1 MFRAVLE
8 RMTPLDASPPPSE
21 RGKEVNLTGN
31 CVHEQPQVA
40 QTQTRLRHDDSVA
53 HEIEEEARQT
63 SVAGQCNND
72 LPAEPE
78 NVPPTHNK
86 RQEEMPN
93 LLRIQQLLDA
103 AAEADD
109 DTEGRYHSA
118 ISETTTARGT
128 SPLHESAWCDG
139 DDFDHGLRSAVRG
152 AEGPLLTGLESVPV
166 GDLPNG
172 KTDHGEPEARCYAD
186 GFGELDPDLNGHLRY
201 VGLGST
207 ASVVDNCVG
216 LRRHIER
223 GLEKKGYE
231 PEVAFLTSPEATLVQ
246 DRDGDSGG
254 PPHPTATSGAGS
266 TILEL
271 PPMGLVDTLIT
282 IYTTRLNFVFPIT
295 TERRLRHMYANLRV
309 QHENHRCYNNSH
321 AAAVFSCLAVA
332 TPLLQAGDPALH
344 GLQGRWRDGHLGPAF
359 YNEAMR
365 HVNLSV
371 SLGNQ
376 SQEIVVA
383 LGLLSMYLAETGSQ
397 AEAWICVGRA
407 IRNAQDLGLHRSPER
422 LRLPEG
428 ERNTRRCIWWCLY
441 ILERQLCTALGRPLC
456 IDDQDCD
463 TEVPQPLANS
473 HSGQSN
479 GTKSSLAGFASMVH
493 LHRIIGSILKIVN
506 SVRNADAWRRSLLA
520 NEEDAAA
527 KKTELRARVR
537 EANDQL
543 QAWARDMVPPEIK
556 TAKDGTLLAEKH
568 IALSSFFSAVMLLH
582 RVFMGNPHRP
592 SPLAESSQALPRSAK
607 AATDCIRETAEFV
620 ENVPPCHYLVFHGQY
635 VFVSAIVLLQ
645 CVRSSDDPRFVYTAL
660 RDVERA
666 MDALSLMQAFW
677 KGARKCRATV
687 EEYLDFTFHVLQGGQ
702 KGKCQFAC
710 GETGPVPG
718 RLSTNTSEPA
728 TMATIGGRRV
738 DANGQLNNTSAVP
751 LSEIAGITTA
761 AQSSTPYVRRSEKRS
776 APTAAQ
782 DSLGRTSRRVKR
794 SRNHNICHGHHNF
807 PDGRNLN
814 AEAIQEVPIIP
825 STAACVCSS
834 TSSSGLTSTEKSHNP
849 VPALSSFAY
858 DPARSS
864 LLGTPSNTTVV
875 TPGRTVL
882 VEASGKVALPQQQ
895 RSLEDQHFDNTIGSF
910 LGAISP
916 DFHLQDSFFEGII
929 ELDLP
934 ASTESMLLL

>member
-1 MFRAVLE
+1 MAVFVH
-8 RMTPLDASPPPSE
+8 PLGYALSRENVKRWEKYWGAWLVGMPSE
-21 RGKEVNLTGN
+21 TALAILALTSSG
-31 CVHEQPQVA
+31 VL
-40 QTQTRLRHDDSVA
+40 LRHPKLRVCFA
-53 HEIEEEARQT
+53 H
-63 SVAGQCNND
+63 AGGAF
-72 LPAEPE
+72 PA
-78 NVPPTHNK
+78 
-86 RQEEMPN
+86 
-93 LLRIQQLLDA
+93 LLGRIQHGYECRPDLV
-103 AAEADD
+103 AAESCGVSPSD
-109 DTEGRYHSA
+109 YM
-118 ISETTTARGT
+118 ARGT
-128 SPLHESAWCDG
+128 FWVDSLVHDPDLFEFLCKKVLPERIVMGSDYPFPLG
-139 DDFDHGLRSAVRG
+139 
-152 AEGPLLTGLESVPV
+152 GLESVPV

-231 PEVAFLTSPEATLVQ
+231 PEVAFLTSPEATL
-246 DRDGDSGG
+246 
-254 PPHPTATSGAGS
+254 
-266 TILEL
+266 
-271 PPMGLVDTLIT
+271 
-282 IYTTRLNFVFPIT
+282 
-295 TERRLRHMYANLRV
+295 
-309 QHENHRCYNNSH
+309 
-321 AAAVFSCLAVA
+321 
-332 TPLLQAGDPALH
+332 AGDPALH

-761 AQSSTPYVRRSEKRS
+761 AQSSTPYGGQV
-776 APTAAQ
+776 
-782 DSLGRTSRRVKR
+782 
-794 SRNHNICHGHHNF
+794 
-807 PDGRNLN
+807 DG
-814 AEAIQEVPIIP
+814 
-825 STAACVCSS
+825 
-834 TSSSGLTSTEKSHNP
+834 
-849 VPALSSFAY
+849 
-858 DPARSS
+858 
-864 LLGTPSNTTVV
+864 
-875 TPGRTVL
+875 
-882 VEASGKVALPQQQ
+882 
-895 RSLEDQHFDNTIGSF
+895 
-910 LGAISP
+910 
-916 DFHLQDSFFEGII
+916 
-929 ELDLP
+929 
-934 ASTESMLLL
+934 